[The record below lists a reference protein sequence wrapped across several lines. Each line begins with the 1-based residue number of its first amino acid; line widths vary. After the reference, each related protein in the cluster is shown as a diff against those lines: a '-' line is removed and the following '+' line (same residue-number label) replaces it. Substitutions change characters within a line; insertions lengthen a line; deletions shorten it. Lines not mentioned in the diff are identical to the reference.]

1 MTKDKNIKSTCNKK
15 STALVLPA
23 PTAKLIAEIVG
34 VSPSYVKKVR
44 TGDRTGDTA
53 ATDLVKYCNE
63 LLIDGQ
69 NVLLQSVGEIIE
81 SKKSL
86 INK

>member
-1 MTKDKNIKSTCNKK
+1 M
-15 STALVLPA
+15 LPA